1 MLLWNIALAL
11 VWAAMAGELSLRNV
25 VLGFAV
31 GYLAL
36 SLSRRALGSSDY
48 IVKVRKAASF
58 LAFFLWD
65 LVRANARLA
74 AHVIAPV
81 RGFRPGIVA
90 YALEGETDGEIT
102 LFANAVTLSPGTLA
116 LHLSPDRRTLYLHTM
131 YTDDVGG
138 LRGEIKRDFERPLLE
153 LLR

>member
-1 MLLWNIALAL
+1 MLLWNVALAL
-11 VWAAMAGELSLRNV
+11 VWAAMAGEISLRNLV
-25 VLGFAV
+25 FGYAV
-31 GYLAL
+31 GYLVLA
-36 SLSRRALGSSDY
+36 LSRRALASIDY

-65 LVRANARLA
+65 LVRANARIATL
-74 AHVIAPV
+74 VIAPV
-81 RGFRPGIVA
+81 SSFRPGIIA

-116 LHLSPDRRTLYLHTM
+116 LHLSSDRRTLYLHTM
-131 YTDDVGG
+131 YTDDVEG
-138 LRGEIKRDFERPLLE
+138 LRDEIKRSFERPLLE